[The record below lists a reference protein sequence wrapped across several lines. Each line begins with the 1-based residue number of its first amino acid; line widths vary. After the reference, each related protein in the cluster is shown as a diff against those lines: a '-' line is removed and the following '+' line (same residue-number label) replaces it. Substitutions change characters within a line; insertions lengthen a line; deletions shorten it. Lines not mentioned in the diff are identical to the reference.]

1 MLFGTYRSVPLSEEG
16 LVLPPALRDGLGQGY
31 VITRGLDG
39 CVSVFPLPAWD
50 ALLERVDRGTSFLK
64 TAARIFQRHLFG
76 GASIETLGS
85 DGMVRVPD
93 HLRRHAELDQ
103 EVVLVGVGNRVE
115 VWNPQRWS
123 HEEYRMMERSTR
135 SSEELSELG
144 V

>member
-1 MLFGTYRSVPLSEEG
+1 MLFGTYRGVPLSEEG

-39 CVSVFPLPAWD
+39 CVSVFPLPAWE
-50 ALLERVDRGTSFLK
+50 ALLERLDRGSSFLK

-76 GASIETLGS
+76 GASVETMGP
-85 DGMVRVPD
+85 DGMVHVPD
-93 HLRRHAELDQ
+93 HLRRYAELDD

-123 HEEYRMMERSTR
+123 HEEYRMIERSTR

>member
-1 MLFGTYRSVPLSEEG
+1 MLFGTYKSVPLSEEG

-39 CVSVFPLPAWD
+39 CVSVFPLPAWE

-76 GASIETLGS
+76 GASVETLGP
-85 DGMVRVPD
+85 DGMVHVPD
-93 HLRRHAELDQ
+93 HLRRHAELDE

-115 VWNPQRWS
+115 VWNPQRWN
-123 HEEYRMMERSTR
+123 HEEYRMIERATL

>member
-16 LVLPPALRDGLGQGY
+16 LVLPPALRGGLGQGY

-39 CVSVFPLPAWD
+39 CVSVFPLPAWE
-50 ALLERVDRGTSFLK
+50 ALLERVDRGASFLK
-64 TAARIFQRHLFG
+64 TAARIFQRHLLG
-76 GASIETLGS
+76 GASIETLGP
-85 DGMVRVPD
+85 DGMVHVPD
-93 HLRRHAELDQ
+93 HLRQHAELDE

-123 HEEYRMMERSTR
+123 HEEYRMIERSMS
-135 SSEELSELG
+135 SSEELGELG

>member
-39 CVSVFPLPAWD
+39 CVSVFPLPAWE
-50 ALLERVDRGTSFLK
+50 ALLERVDRGASFLK
-64 TAARIFQRHLFG
+64 TAARIFQRHLLG
-76 GASIETLGS
+76 GASIETLGP
-85 DGMVRVPD
+85 DGMVHVPD
-93 HLRRHAELDQ
+93 HLRQHAELDE
-103 EVVLVGVGNRVE
+103 EVVLVGVWNRVE

-123 HEEYRMMERSTR
+123 HEEYRMIERSTR

>member
-1 MLFGTYRSVPLSEEG
+1 MLFGTYRSVPLSKEG
-16 LVLPPALRDGLGQGY
+16 LVLPPALRNGLGQGY
-31 VITRGLDG
+31 AITRGLDG
-39 CVSVFPLPAWD
+39 CVSVFPLPAWE

-76 GASIETLGS
+76 GASVEKLGP
-85 DGMVRVPD
+85 DGMIHVPE
-93 HLRRHAELDQ
+93 HLRRHAELDD

-123 HEEYRMMERSTR
+123 HEEYRMIERSTG

>member
-1 MLFGTYRSVPLSEEG
+1 MLFGTYRGVPLSDEG
-16 LVLPPALRDGLGQGY
+16 LVLPPALREGLGQGY

-39 CVSVFPLPAWD
+39 CVSVFPLPAWE

-85 DGMVRVPD
+85 GGMVRVPD
-93 HLRRHAELDQ
+93 HLRRHAELDE

>member
-1 MLFGTYRSVPLSEEG
+1 MLFGTYRSVPLSKDG

-39 CVSVFPLPAWD
+39 CVSLFPLPTWE

-64 TAARIFQRHLFG
+64 TAARVFQRHLFG
-76 GASIETLGS
+76 GASVETLGP
-85 DGMVRVPD
+85 DGMVHVPD
-93 HLRRHAELDQ
+93 HLRRHAELGK

-115 VWNPQRWS
+115 VWNPERWA
-123 HEEYRMMERSTR
+123 HEEYRISARSTS